1 VGRRVIQV
9 RSVRYVVIFFRRAS
23 YHILTGALLTC
34 LAVLTIQPLVEY
46 QELLDLQQAYI
57 SLEDKRES
65 ALPLTSDD
73 RDTLYDWRQSLADM
87 RPDYDS
93 IEDERQVKT
102 DSYSGIFKY
111 NADRVF
117 EEQTTIFYQEDVW
130 DMSL

>member
-1 VGRRVIQV
+1 M
-9 RSVRYVVIFFRRAS
+9 
-23 YHILTGALLTC
+23 
-34 LAVLTIQPLVEY
+34 EY